1 MQFRS
6 RVIGRYE
13 IFTWAV
19 SYKTSVQTPE
29 PAGGVGPLHLGHHLR
44 EQLQP
49 HRDRA
54 RRLERGLSPGRGD
67 LRQGEQSRHSH
78 QLIIINQT
86 RVFQWCL
93 DWFKE
98 IRS

>member
-1 MQFRS
+1 M
-6 RVIGRYE
+6 RYLHGQLVL
-13 IFTWAV
+13 A
-19 SYKTSVQTPE
+19 TSVQTPE

-54 RRLERGLSPGRGD
+54 RRLERGLSPGRRD

-78 QLIIINQT
+78 QLIIINLT
-86 RVFQWCL
+86 RVFQWCH

>member
-1 MQFRS
+1 M
-6 RVIGRYE
+6 RYLPGP
-13 IFTWAV
+13 WAV
-19 SYKTSVQTPE
+19 SYKISVQTPE
-29 PAGGVGPLHLGHHLR
+29 PAGGVGPVHLGHHLR

-78 QLIIINQT
+78 HLIIINQT
-86 RVFQWCL
+86 RVLQWYH
-93 DWFKE
+93 DWSRE
-98 IRS
+98 I